1 MQYHKPAR
9 ARFDI
14 DTDQRQDI
22 SLIWSRAE
30 LIRDHIAAL
39 NRQEVKQ
46 AAEGNEEVIR
56 LLSEALKELE
66 DFLSSISGEA
76 ARPNH

>member
-1 MQYHKPAR
+1 MQYRKTAR
-9 ARFDI
+9 PRFDI
-14 DTDQRQDI
+14 DTEQRQDLFVI
-22 SLIWSRAE
+22 RSRAE

-46 AAEGNEEVIR
+46 AAEGNAEVIR
-56 LLSEALKELE
+56 PLDEALKELE

>member
-1 MQYHKPAR
+1 MQYRKTAR

-14 DTDQRQDI
+14 DTDQRQDL
-22 SLIWSRAE
+22 SLIRSRAE

-39 NRQEVKQ
+39 NRLEVKQ
-46 AAEGNEEVIR
+46 AAEGNAEVIR
-56 LLSEALKELE
+56 PLDEALKELE

>member
-1 MQYHKPAR
+1 MQYRKTAR

-14 DTDQRQDI
+14 DTDQRQDL
-22 SLIWSRAE
+22 SLIRSRAE
-30 LIRDHIAAL
+30 LIRDHVAAL
-39 NRQEVKQ
+39 NRLEVKQ